1 MDAITTPPR
10 PINEPV
16 HTYAPGTQERRRIV
30 DELSCQSSA
39 DPAELPHI
47 IGGAAHIG
55 DGERLDVVQ
64 PHSHHEVLGTMT
76 NATHDD
82 ARAAVDAAMT
92 AQESWAHTAFDDRAA
107 VLLRAA
113 DLLSGPWREKL
124 AAATMLGQSKTVQQA
139 EIDAPCELV
148 DFWRFNVEFARE
160 ILAEQPMSSPGV
172 WNRLDHRPL
181 DGFVYAITPFNFTAI
196 AGNLP
201 TAPMLMGN
209 TVVWKPSPTQAYAAH
224 ITMRLLE
231 EAGLPA
237 GVINLVNGDGRA
249 MSDVALAD
257 ENLAGIHFTG
267 STATFQHLWREVGNR
282 IDHYRNYPRI
292 VGETGGKDFIVAH
305 SSADPD
311 VLRTALI
318 RGAFEY
324 QGQKCSAASRAYVA
338 RSVWDR
344 MGDDF
349 LSEAAEL
356 TYGDVRDLSNF
367 GGAVI
372 DQRAF
377 DKQVA
382 AIDRAKTVASMTVA
396 VGGQCDDTE
405 GYFVRPTVLLGDD
418 PTDEAFSTE
427 YFGPILS
434 VHVYNDADFESTLRM
449 VDSTARYALTGSII
463 ATDLAAVSTASNLLR
478 NAAGNFYINDKP
490 TGAVVGQQPFG
501 GARASGTNDKAG
513 SKANLMRWTSTRTI
527 KETFVPPKDSAY
539 PHMATDATEKD

>member
-16 HTYAPGTQERRRIV
+16 HTYAPGTPERRRIV
-30 DELSCQSSA
+30 DELSRQSSA
-39 DPAELPHI
+39 EPVELPHI

-55 DGERLDVVQ
+55 DGELLDVVQ

-82 ARAAVDAAMT
+82 ARAAVDAAMA
-92 AQESWAHTAFDDRAA
+92 AQESWAHTTFDDRAA

-160 ILAEQPMSSPGV
+160 ILAEQPISSPGV

-224 ITMRLLE
+224 VTMKLLE

-237 GVINLVNGDGRA
+237 GVINVVNGDGRA

-292 VGETGGKDFIVAH
+292 VGETGGKDFVVAH
-305 SSADPD
+305 PSANPD

-372 DQRAF
+372 DRRAF

-434 VHVYNDADFESTLRM
+434 VHVYDDADFESTLRM

-463 ATDLAAVSTASNLLR
+463 ATDLAAVSTASDLLR

-527 KETFVPPKDSAY
+527 KETFVPPTDSAY
-539 PHMATDATEKD
+539 PHMAADTTETD